1 MPFLSPATYKQVLQC
16 PRLLQNGAFDQ
27 GMDLMSFDYTAAR
40 MTMVESQVRTS
51 DVTDTDLQDA
61 MRIVARESFCPAG
74 REHLAYAETQIEYA
88 PGQYLMAPREIAKI
102 LQLLKA
108 RSGESALAIA
118 APYAA
123 AVLRQMGLVVI
134 EQTADAPVAAG
145 AFDVIVSEGAVTEVP
160 GAWLAGLNAQG
171 RLGLVERKGLVG
183 KAKIHVRSDDGF
195 AARDGFDAA
204 PHYLPGFEPKAAFSF

>member
-1 MPFLSPATYKQVLQC
+1 
-16 PRLLQNGAFDQ
+16 
-27 GMDLMSFDYTAAR
+27 MSFDYTAAR
-40 MTMVESQVRTS
+40 LTMVESQVRTS

-61 MRIVARESFCPAG
+61 MRTVAREGFCPAG

-88 PGQYLMAPREIAKI
+88 PGQYLMAPRAIAKI
-102 LQLLKA
+102 LHLLKA

-123 AVLRQMGLVVI
+123 AVLRQMGLAVV
-134 EQTADAPVAAG
+134 EQAADAPVSAG
-145 AFDVIVSEGAVTEVP
+145 AFDVIVSEGAVAEVP
-160 GAWLAGLNAQG
+160 AAWLAGLGAHG
-171 RLGLVERKGLVG
+171 RLGLVERKGPVG

-204 PHYLPGFEPKAAFSF
+204 PHYLLGFEPKAAFSF